1 VSIPNSDVA
10 NAVIDNF
17 GVRGRRRQRFFV
29 QVTYGTPPEKVEAF
43 VDRIRRIITDHPL
56 TDKDVSYIHFN
67 NFGESGLDILLYF
80 YLRVPDFATELRERE
95 IVLTRILELAKEIGV
110 EFAFPT
116 RTLHV
121 EDASGLPGSTGC
133 RGPVTSSNGS

>member
-67 NFGESGLDILLYF
+67 NFWESG
-80 YLRVPDFATELRERE
+80 
-95 IVLTRILELAKEIGV
+95 LTRILELAKEIGV

-121 EDASGLPGSTGC
+121 EDASGLPGSTGY
-133 RGPVTSSNGS
+133 RGPATTSNGS